1 MPGDH
6 RQTSRQ
12 SEAEVREVSGPD
24 FGATQPG
31 IAVGRRIAAGVA
43 ANNGGVDRESAGQ
56 EAPVPG
62 DHRKMLRQPG
72 SEVGEGFG
80 SNFGS
85 IQLGIGETWRTA
97 ASGAE
102 NNGGVNQG
110 PGQEASPDSE
120 SPRRARS
127 WRRSTNRSKVL
138 ARSPKFGEFK
148 AWIRLLPGDTP
159 MRFAQDSTLT
169 DVDADRRFGTF
180 KQSRSLGEY
189 WRRNSGLPG
198 WPDLK
203 YILET
208 GFAALPQEIW
218 KRRTWAPGARK
229 ARSKRLASILEPI
242 FFVSWSAAAQVFC
255 VGMRVETE
263 PRSEQVEHTR
273 ETERT
278 RIPGAASRIED
289 TEPNRW
295 WHDLSGEAR
304 VALHY
309 LVHPD
314 PAWRVDIRVLAGVPR
329 CIESLARR
337 LCQVGYGAF
346 PVLARAYGMA
356 RGTVTIKDAKQI
368 TSLILTAIKQ
378 IGCGEKFG
386 EEHEEAIC
394 EASDA
399 VNSRILR
406 SNLKET
412 LDRLIDTTLQVAR
425 GWIDR
430 DAHRRAHY
438 ASAKQRKE
446 SARETARSDR
456 DITGTRRHGGDGEV
470 RIGPGAHNATTGAS
484 HDTEGQRFH
493 EELIAHGFQQMTF
506 DKRIYVGAPE
516 GENMIVGVTVD
527 DVWIRS
533 MGHEG
538 ANSSGGDSRDTA
550 NGRSGAWQGIAQ
562 RGRIL
567 HIARNSRPDIPRTA
581 ASDEEWPSAS

>member
-1 MPGDH
+1 MRGSDQISDRYSSDSERPG
-6 RQTSRQ
+6 
-12 SEAEVREVSGPD
+12 A
-24 FGATQPG
+24 
-31 IAVGRRIAAGVA
+31 
-43 ANNGGVDRESAGQ
+43 
-56 EAPVPG
+56 
-62 DHRKMLRQPG
+62 
-72 SEVGEGFG
+72 
-80 SNFGS
+80 
-85 IQLGIGETWRTA
+85 WRAA

-102 NNGGVNQG
+102 NNGGVIQG
-110 PGQEASPDSE
+110 PGQEASPDLE
-120 SPRRARS
+120 SPRRAR
-127 WRRSTNRSKVL
+127 RGSTNRRKVL
-138 ARSPKFGEFK
+138 ARLPKFGEFK
-148 AWIRLLPGDTP
+148 EWIRLLPGDTP
-159 MRFAQDSTLT
+159 MSFAQDSTLT
-169 DVDADRRFGTF
+169 DVDANRRFGMF
-180 KQSRSLGEY
+180 KQSHSLGEY
-189 WRRNSGLPG
+189 WQRNSGLPG

-203 YILET
+203 YILGT
-208 GFAALPQEIW
+208 GFAALPREIW
-218 KRRTWAPGARK
+218 KRRTWAPAARK
-229 ARSKRLASILEPI
+229 ARSEQLASILEPI
-242 FFVSWSAAAQVFC
+242 PFVPRSAAAQVFRA
-255 VGMRVETE
+255 GTRAETE
-263 PRSEQVEHTR
+263 SRSEQDEHAR
-273 ETERT
+273 EIERT
-278 RIPGAASRIED
+278 RTPGAASRIEN

-356 RGTVTIKDAKQI
+356 RGTVTIKDAKKI

-378 IGCGEKFG
+378 IGRGEKFG
-386 EEHEEAIC
+386 EEHEEAIR

-399 VNSRILR
+399 AISRMMRR
-406 SNLKET
+406 SLKES
-412 LDRLIDTTLQVAR
+412 LDRLMDTTLQVAR

-430 DAHRRAHY
+430 DEHRRAHY

-446 SARETARSDR
+446 SARETASSDR
-456 DITGTRRHGGDGEV
+456 DNTGTRRHGGDEEA
-470 RIGPGAHNATTGAS
+470 RIGPGAHNATTGAT

-550 NGRSGAWQGIAQ
+550 NGRSGAWQEIAQ

-581 ASDEEWPSAS
+581 ASDEEWLSAS